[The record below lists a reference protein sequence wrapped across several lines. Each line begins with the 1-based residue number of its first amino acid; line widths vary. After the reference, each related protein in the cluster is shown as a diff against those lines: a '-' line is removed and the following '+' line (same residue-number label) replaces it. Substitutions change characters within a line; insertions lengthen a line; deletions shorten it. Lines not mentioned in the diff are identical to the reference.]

1 MAHIDI
7 FRNDAFRAIE
17 LSEAVRDV
25 PNMWG
30 EIGEMGIF
38 VPKPIRGVAF
48 SIELQ
53 NGHLQLVQSSTR
65 GTPVPGQQRGKR
77 KLKKFETARFAL
89 KSKITADDIDGIR
102 AFGSETELKQV
113 ATEVADRQ
121 EELRGS
127 TDVTREYLRA
137 GALQGMVL
145 DADGSE
151 LLDLHDEF
159 GITRKSVDF
168 VFGTATT
175 DIGVKAKEV
184 ERHIKLN
191 LRGDVSSGIGCL
203 MHPEYADKLESH
215 PDFKERYKHYQN
227 ENGGDPLRDPT
238 SKGFLFKGIWW
249 KEYLAE
255 AGVPQEDGTVVTRSF
270 IPAAKAQF
278 FPMGTRQT
286 FRQFNG
292 SPDYMGMTNM
302 PGQEFYSKIHPD
314 RQEDRFVDVEV
325 MMQTMPIC
333 MRPAVLVEGSTS
345 N

>member
-7 FRNDAFRAIE
+7 FLNDAFRAIE

-25 PNMWG
+25 PNQWG

-38 VPKPIRGVAF
+38 SSKGVRGTEF
-48 SIELQ
+48 SIEFH

-65 GTPVPGQQRGKR
+65 GTPLPGQQRAKR
-77 KLKKFETARFAL
+77 KLKKFSTERFGL

-113 ATEVADRQ
+113 ATEVAERQ
-121 EELRGS
+121 DELRGS

-137 GALQGMVL
+137 GALQGIVL

-151 LLDLHDEF
+151 ILNLHDEF
-159 GITRKSVDF
+159 GISRKSVDF
-168 VFGTATT
+168 LFGTAAT
-175 DIGVKAKEV
+175 DIAIKAREV
-184 ERHIKLN
+184 TRHIQIN
-191 LRGDVSSGIGCL
+191 LRGDVSNGVGCL
-203 MHPEYADKLESH
+203 MHPDFSDKLESH
-215 PDFKERYKHYQN
+215 PDFKERYKYFQN

-238 SKGFLFKGIWW
+238 SKGFFFKGIWW

-255 AGVPQEDGTVVTRSF
+255 AGVPQEDGTTVTRSF
-270 IPAAKAQF
+270 TPAAKAQF
-278 FPMGTRQT
+278 FPFGTRQT

-302 PGQEFYSKIHPD
+302 PGEEFYSKIHPD

-333 MRPAVLVEGSTS
+333 MRPAVLVEGTTS